1 MHGPGGILSTP
12 STWRRQYARALRS
25 QTAAFSIVSG
35 SGSRTRRDRAGA
47 GLKAWARPGCAMPA
61 RSPDVDAIIEATPDE
76 RGAILAKLRD
86 LIHAADPGIV
96 EVVKWRKPSSP
107 LGAAVFEHDGIVCI
121 LIPLKGR
128 VRVSF
133 AAGASLPDPKKLFNA
148 QLNGM
153 SRAID
158 VPVGG
163 KIDVAGLKAL
173 VRAAV
178 KHRTGAKRKAAKPAP
193 RKKAAR

>member
-1 MHGPGGILSTP
+1 MT
-12 STWRRQYARALRS
+12 TMRN
-25 QTAAFSIVSG
+25 
-35 SGSRTRRDRAGA
+35 
-47 GLKAWARPGCAMPA
+47 

-76 RGAILAKLRD
+76 RGVILAKLRD
-86 LIHAADPGIV
+86 IIHAADHEIV

-107 LGAAVFEHDGIVCI
+107 LGQAVFEHDGIVCI

-128 VRVSF
+128 VRISF

-158 VPVGG
+158 FPLGA
-163 KIDVAGLKAL
+163 KIDAAGLKAL
-173 VRAAV
+173 VRAGV
-178 KHRTGAKRKAAKPAP
+178 KERIGMKRNSRKGANAAP
-193 RKKAAR
+193 R

>member
-1 MHGPGGILSTP
+1 
-12 STWRRQYARALRS
+12 
-25 QTAAFSIVSG
+25 
-35 SGSRTRRDRAGA
+35 
-47 GLKAWARPGCAMPA
+47 MPA

-76 RGAILAKLRD
+76 RGIILAKLRD
-86 LIHAADPGIV
+86 AIHAADPGIV

-148 QLNGM
+148 QLNGL

-158 VPVGG
+158 FPVGG
-163 KIDVAGLKAL
+163 RIDVAGLKAL
-173 VRAAV
+173 VRAGV
-178 KHRTGAKRKAAKPAP
+178 KHRIGAKRKAAKPAT
-193 RKKAAR
+193 RKKPVR

>member
-1 MHGPGGILSTP
+1 
-12 STWRRQYARALRS
+12 
-25 QTAAFSIVSG
+25 
-35 SGSRTRRDRAGA
+35 
-47 GLKAWARPGCAMPA
+47 MPA
-61 RSPDVDAIIEATPDE
+61 RSPDVDAIIDATLDE
-76 RGAILAKLRD
+76 RGVILAKLRD
-86 LIHAADPGIV
+86 IIHAADPEIV

-128 VRVSF
+128 VRISF

-158 VPVGG
+158 FPVGG

-173 VRAAV
+173 VRAGV
-178 KHRTGAKRKAAKPAP
+178 KQRVGVKRNGAKAAK
-193 RKKAAR
+193 AATRRQAVR